1 MHTTDTTTHPTGHR
15 PVSHRPVS
23 HRPVS
28 HRPVH
33 HRPTCP
39 AAVGSTSPVAACTVA
54 AHPEQGWSLLC
65 NGVVL
70 FDDGGYLLPAP
81 AATITSPANRP
92 VAA

>member
-1 MHTTDTTTHPTGHR
+1 MHTTDTTTHRHQA
-15 PVSHRPVS
+15 
-23 HRPVS
+23 
-28 HRPVH
+28 
-33 HRPTCP
+33 TCP
-39 AAVGSTSPVAACTVA
+39 AADGPISPVAACTVA

-81 AATITSPANRP
+81 GAASIAPAPQP